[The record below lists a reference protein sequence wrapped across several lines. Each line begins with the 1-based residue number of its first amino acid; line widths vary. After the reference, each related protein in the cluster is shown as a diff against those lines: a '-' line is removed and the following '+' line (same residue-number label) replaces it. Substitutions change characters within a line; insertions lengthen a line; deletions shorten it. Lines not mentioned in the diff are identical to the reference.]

1 MQVAGEQEVT
11 FAHARS
17 SFEAGIEQE
26 EAVGVLLLGGGG
38 RFDGAV

>member
-1 MQVAGEQEVT
+1 LNGHQAMQVAGEQEVT

-26 EAVGVLLLGGGG
+26 
-38 RFDGAV
+38 